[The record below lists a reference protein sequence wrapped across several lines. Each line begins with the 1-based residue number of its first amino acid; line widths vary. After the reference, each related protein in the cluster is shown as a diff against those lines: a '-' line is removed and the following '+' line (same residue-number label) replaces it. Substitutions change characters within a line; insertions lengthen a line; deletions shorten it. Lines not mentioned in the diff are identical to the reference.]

1 MKTLLRY
8 FLILSMMLSCLTANA
23 IVRRDNKITYS
34 SEDEQISAQAAFFN
48 LEGKEVSCNIKV
60 SFGLYFLFDRPF
72 LFTYTIHRVP
82 GTNPFPDWLNKLARD
97 EGSGIMCFFFNND
110 LEEHNILRADIVK
123 EYTDATQIT
132 FGCAFM
138 DDDTLLKALLEK
150 KLWRLTILG
159 PEYYSKG
166 NNNDK
171 EIYSTGEFSEQPQDI
186 FFKIWQTE
194 HQDYEREEVQKQQ
207 NQQQSQSQQQQNRQQ
222 QQSAPQSTSPYGD
235 LVFHGYTYEWNDFHQ
250 HASERDNGKLTLQTT
265 ASHYIGVMFNS
276 HVTNISPDR
285 KSSTIWSTR
294 NGAIKVPLPKGVSIN
309 KTDEVIVWEN
319 TGSNGSKSTVAFA
332 FNPSTQTLQVIYH
345 CKRQW
350 QGKTLNDRFY
360 FRTRDAAVWQ
370 QIKSRLMQEL
380 PYCGNRIN

>member
-1 MKTLLRY
+1 MKNWLRNLLVIC
-8 FLILSMMLSCLTANA
+8 LMLAFFDGNA
-23 IVRRDNKITYS
+23 IVKQSNGITYNS
-34 SEDEQISAQAAFFN
+34 SDEKISAEIVYLDKDGYYVRYKVN
-48 LEGKEVSCNIKV
+48 L
-60 SFGLYFLFDRPF
+60 SFSISFLFDKPM
-72 LFTYTIHRVP
+72 LFTLTIHKIP
-82 GTNPFPDWLNKLARD
+82 GTGPFPEWFKKI
-97 EGSGIMCFFFNND
+97 EESGKGSGLVFFFNEGAED
-110 LEEHNILRADIVK
+110 YKMLQCFLDPEQ
-123 EYTDATQIT
+123 TDAHKFTV
-132 FGCAFM
+132 GCKLV
-138 DDDTLLKALLEK
+138 DDTSIITKMMQEPLSELVIVGPGNFDKEK
-150 KLWRLTILG
+150 KNERCLIG
-159 PEYYSKG
+159 K
-166 NNNDK
+166 
-171 EIYSTGEFSEQPQDI
+171 FSRQPRDI
-186 FFKIWQTE
+186 FVKIWNTE
-194 HQDYEREEVQKQQ
+194 HQDFEREEAQKQQ

-250 HASERDNGKLTLQTT
+250 HASERDNGKLTLQTR

-294 NGAIKVPLPKGVSIN
+294 NGAIKVPLPKGVSTN

-332 FNPSTQTLQVIYH
+332 YNPSTQTLQVIYH

-360 FRTRDAAVWQ
+360 FRTRDAAAWQ

-380 PYCGNRIN
+380 PYCANRIN